1 MSRPAAL
8 PQQGIS
14 AVRAGGR
21 DFFSQAARIEL
32 WETSEKYFFYFSGF
46 LEIKYKFTCRI
57 DSGGFVRRLKG
68 EIVLSKPRILII
80 DDEPKIC
87 DSLIRVF
94 DALGYQT
101 KFATDG
107 ESGLELY
114 SDFQPDV
121 VICDLKMPGIS
132 GFDVMEKL
140 LAENPDAVFV
150 VITGYATISSAVE
163 SIKKGAFDFLPK
175 PFTPDEIR
183 IITRRAL
190 AQSRLLKET
199 AELRREKERMQEK
212 FIAMVSHQLRSP
224 LVAVR
229 QYHDVLLEELA
240 GGLNT
245 EQREILMRSQFRL
258 DELLSLIRDWLSFSR
273 LDEKTVKAN
282 TERFYLRTLLD
293 EAVSLLQRTA
303 DKKNVKFTLPDDH
316 SLSIAGD
323 KRLLKE
329 ALVNCLANAVQYN
342 REGGRVIIETV
353 LQPGRICVLIGD
365 TGIGIPP
372 EDQERVFE
380 EFYRSRR
387 TKEIPGTGLG
397 LAIVKRIIELHGGSV
412 SVRSRPGEGSEFSI
426 CLPDLPD
433 KE

>member
-46 LEIKYKFTCRI
+46 LEIKYIFTCRI

-107 ESGLELY
+107 ESGLDLY

-342 REGGRVIIETV
+342 REGGRVTIETV
-353 LQPGRICVLIGD
+353 LQPGRICVLIVD